1 MNFIK
6 CIDFFNI
13 KFKFYTNNK
22 PNYQNVF
29 GGIMSFSFII
39 FCIPIIIALAY
50 EDIKRLNPTTT
61 TNEITDSERKI
72 VNMNEEK
79 IWIPFRMVNY
89 ENKFIDHRGI
99 LYIVPYLIEGKF
111 NEKIGMDLKY
121 HLLEYKLCNE
131 TSMRNMPDNY
141 KIDIPLNELFC
152 FERDDILF
160 GGNWNHKF
168 LYYIELN
175 LYLCENG
182 VAYNASDPKC
192 SKIDKYLQNLNS
204 SLLID
209 FYYPIVQFQPKN
221 IKTPIQI
228 IYKNYYYRLTTY
240 SYKVQKLYIKE
251 HIFSDDLNII
261 KNDHKNNTSWGMSLL
276 YSDDYFLPTQ
286 FDPISHNSNTS
297 RIYALN
303 IYMDDGLLIYT
314 RTFKKIFVIIS
325 NVFPAIRF
333 FYYFMKKTTQHFK
346 MSVTKRKL
354 IGMIFEN
361 RRVIKTKKFFSTKKF
376 EDISNKN
383 NKKKNNNNKILISSN
398 KSENE
403 LIKDKSINNSR
414 KLNEDLILNQNATIY
429 KQIIDQK
436 DKHFLFNSNK
446 IMNTKLK
453 MSLNEKDFNK
463 KMDDKFF
470 YKQIK
475 VKDNSKKNIVF
486 LERKAKYIFPY
497 YYFLLDYIFDNIRN
511 PQRFFCIPRNYFTVY
526 NFMCQVYDIST
537 HILLFKQFSL
547 MNTILKKTSYDEG
560 DLNKTLFFD
569 KINISD
575 SLIMEKINNNL
586 QTKKSIV
593 NYDNFL

>member
-22 PNYQNVF
+22 PNYQNEF
-29 GGIMSFSFII
+29 GGIMSFAFIL
-39 FCIPIIIALAY
+39 FCIPIIISLAY
-50 EDIKRLNPTTT
+50 EDLKRLNPTTT

-72 VNMNEEK
+72 VKMNEEK
-79 IWIPFRMVNY
+79 IWIPFRIVNY
-89 ENKFIDHRGI
+89 ENKFIDHRDI

-111 NEKIGMDLKY
+111 NENTGMDLKY
-121 HLLEYKLCNE
+121 HLLKYKLCNE
-131 TSMRNMPDNY
+131 TSMRNKPDNY

-152 FERDDILF
+152 FERDDFLF

-182 VAYNASDPKC
+182 VAYNTSDPKC

-228 IYKNYYYRLTTY
+228 IYKNYYYRLTSY

-261 KNDHKNNTSWGMSLL
+261 KNEHKNSTSWGMSLL

-314 RTFKKIFVIIS
+314 RTFKKIYVIVS
-325 NVFPAIRF
+325 NAFPLIRIL
-333 FYYFMKKTTQHFK
+333 YYCMKKITQHFK

-354 IGMIFEN
+354 IGMVFEN
-361 RRVIKTKKFFSTKKF
+361 KRVIKTKKFFSRKF
-376 EDISNKN
+376 EDIISKN
-383 NKKKNNNNKILISSN
+383 NIQNNSNKILESSN

-403 LIKDKSINNSR
+403 LMKDKSINNFG
-414 KLNEDLILNQNATIY
+414 KINEDLNHNQTATIF
-429 KQIIDQK
+429 KQFLDQK

-453 MSLNEKDFNK
+453 ISLKEKDLNK

-475 VKDNSKKNIVF
+475 VKDNSKKNIIF
-486 LERKAKYIFPY
+486 LEKKAKYLFPY
-497 YYFLLDYIFDNIRN
+497 YYFLLDYIFDNIFN
-511 PQRFFCIPRNYFTVY
+511 PQKFFCIPRNYFTVY

-547 MNTILKKTSYDEG
+547 MNAILKKTKNDEC
-560 DLNKTLFFD
+560 DFNKTLFFD

-575 SLIMEKINNNL
+575 DILMEKINNNL
-586 QTKKSIV
+586 QSKKSIV